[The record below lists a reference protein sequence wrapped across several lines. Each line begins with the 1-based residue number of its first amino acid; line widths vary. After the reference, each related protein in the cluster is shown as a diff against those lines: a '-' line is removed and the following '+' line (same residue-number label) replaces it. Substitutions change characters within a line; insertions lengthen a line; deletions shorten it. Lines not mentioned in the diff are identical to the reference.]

1 MLDMIDNKK
10 IEKIAKQHAEGTF
23 IQGAWQ
29 DCYKVGFIDCA
40 KWMQEEFLKDLIYSV
55 SEKPKSNSK
64 ILIKIKAYRLVLSPE
79 GKREDI
85 CGYFY
90 EAIVYNNEDK
100 WQLTELEKEY
110 CCNLKVIQW
119 LYIDDLFQ
127 KEGGEQ

>member
-1 MLDMIDNKK
+1 
-10 IEKIAKQHAEGTF
+10 
-23 IQGAWQ
+23 
-29 DCYKVGFIDCA
+29 
-40 KWMQEEFLKDLIYSV
+40 MQEEFLKDLIYSV

-100 WQLTELEKEY
+100 
-110 CCNLKVIQW
+110 
-119 LYIDDLFQ
+119 
-127 KEGGEQ
+127 